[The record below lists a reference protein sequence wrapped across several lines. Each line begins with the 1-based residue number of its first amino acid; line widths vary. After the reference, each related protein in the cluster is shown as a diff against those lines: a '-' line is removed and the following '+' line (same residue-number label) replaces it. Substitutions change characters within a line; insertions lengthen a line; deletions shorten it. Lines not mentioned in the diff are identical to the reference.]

1 MDFLRLLKFS
11 RPVKYGIAVIG
22 GEVMPVEKAGNF
34 YILFDV
40 RALFGGIV
48 AGCISDRYEAPAK
61 IAAGFM
67 SVGIPS
73 ILLYQNFGRVLQL
86 VNSTLM
92 VIAGFLIGGSITLYH
107 NCSLC

>member
-1 MDFLRLLKFS
+1 MGYLF
-11 RPVKYGIAVIG
+11 I
-22 GEVMPVEKAGNF
+22 NF
-34 YILFDV
+34 CILFDV
-40 RALFGGIV
+40 GALFGGVV

-61 IAAGFM
+61 IEAGLM
-67 SVGIPS
+67 SVAIPS

-92 VIAGFLIGGSITLYH
+92 VIAGFCVGGSITLYH